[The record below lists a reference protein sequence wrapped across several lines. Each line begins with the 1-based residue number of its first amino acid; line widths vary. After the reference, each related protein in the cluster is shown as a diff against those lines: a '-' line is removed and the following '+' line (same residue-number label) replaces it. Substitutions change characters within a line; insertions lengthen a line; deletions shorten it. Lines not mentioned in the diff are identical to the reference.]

1 MSRAQSLKRAVSL
14 EGAKVS
20 VELFFKAH
28 MLPIGM
34 IVGALC
40 YIAYHAVDQIHF
52 MGPTLL
58 QAVKFIQPALL
69 FLMLF
74 LTFCKIE
81 PSQLRPH
88 RWQWWLVGV
97 QVVLFVALAC
107 LLVVCKTGGA
117 SFFWTAAIEGGMLC
131 LICPTATAAAVVT
144 GKLGGDVAGIIT
156 YTVLINLVVALA
168 VPAVVPLVHPV
179 DGVSF
184 IVAFRMI
191 LSQVFPML
199 ICPCLLAWLVRYL
212 MPGLHKA
219 ILRYPDLA
227 FFVWAVALPMA
238 IMMTTRA
245 IYHTGASVWVLAGIG
260 AASLIACAFQ
270 FWIGHVLGAV
280 YARIK
285 GRGCHDLKSEITVGQ
300 SLGQKNTVFAIWMG
314 YTFLSPIVSIAG
326 GFYCI
331 WHNIYNS
338 WQLNR
343 IKQ

>member
-1 MSRAQSLKRAVSL
+1 MNRAFSL

-34 IVGALC
+34 TVGALA
-40 YIAYHAVDQIHF
+40 YVIYHALSGLHF
-52 MGPTLL
+52 LGPFLL
-58 QAVKFIQPALL
+58 PAVKFIQPALL
-69 FLMLF
+69 FVMLF
-74 LTFCKIE
+74 LTFCKVE

-97 QVVLFVALAC
+97 QVLSFVALAY
-107 LLVVCKTGGA
+107 LLVVVRRNGA
-117 SFFWTAAIEGGMLC
+117 DIFWTTAIEGAMLC

-156 YTVLINLVVALA
+156 YTVLINLFVAIL
-168 VPAVVPLVHPV
+168 VPAVVPLIHPV
-179 DGVSF
+179 AGVSF

-191 LSQVFPML
+191 LSQVFPLL

-212 MPGLHKA
+212 MPALHRR

-227 FFVWAVALPMA
+227 FYVWAIALPMA

-245 IYHTGASVWVLAGIG
+245 IYHSNAPLAVLGGIA
-260 AASLIACAFQ
+260 AASLLACAFQ
-270 FWIGHVLGAV
+270 FWLGHILGARFD
-280 YARIK
+280 AIK
-285 GRGCHDLKSEITVGQ
+285 NKPLELSRPKFTNGPVTVGQ

-314 YTFLSPIVSIAG
+314 YTFMSPIVSIAG

-331 WHNIYNS
+331 WHNVYNS

-343 IKQ
+343 KG